1 MLHTVKDL
9 HDFTAGATDGEIGEV
24 KDVYFDDERWAIRY
38 LVVETGGWLSGRKV
52 LISPISVRD
61 VDWDD
66 EVMNVN
72 LSQQQVR
79 DSPGIDTDKPVSR
92 QHEIDY
98 YNYYGYPN
106 YWEGANLWGLGV
118 YPIPWVGA
126 SSDVTLS
133 SRQRQ
138 DDTVTRERQH
148 RLDRE
153 REAADS
159 HLRSSKEVI
168 GYEIMATDGPIGRVE
183 NFVFDEKSWAIRYVV
198 VDTRKW
204 LPGKHVLLSPEWID
218 SVSWSEHEVYVKVAR
233 QTVETSPEYDVS
245 RPPSREHET
254 ALYEHHGL
262 PPYWQRH
269 APLGAAGRQMS
280 EESTRKEL

>member
-9 HDFTAGATDGEIGEV
+9 HDFTIGATDGEIGEV

-38 LVVETGGWLSGRKV
+38 LIVESGGWLSGRKV

-92 QHEIDY
+92 QHEIAY
-98 YNYYGYPN
+98 YDYYGYPS

-168 GYEIMATDGPIGRVE
+168 GYEIMATDGPIGSVE
-183 NFVFDEKSWAIRYVV
+183 NFVFDDKSWAIRYVV

-204 LPGKHVLLSPEWID
+204 LPGKHVLLAPEWID
-218 SVSWSEHEVYVKVAR
+218 GVSWSEREVYVKVAR

-254 ALYEHHGL
+254 ALYEHHGRRA
-262 PPYWQRH
+262 YWQLH
-269 APLGAAGRQMS
+269 APSTAPQDRAIAADSDR
-280 EESTRKEL
+280 R

>member
-1 MLHTVKDL
+1 M
-9 HDFTAGATDGEIGEV
+9 
-24 KDVYFDDERWAIRY
+24 
-38 LVVETGGWLSGRKV
+38 

-61 VDWDD
+61 VDWVD
-66 EVMNVN
+66 EVANVK

-79 DSPGIDTDKPVSR
+79 DSPSVDTDKPVSR

-98 YNYYGYPN
+98 YNYYGYSN

-118 YPIPWVGA
+118 YPVPWVGA
-126 SSDVTLS
+126 SSDVALS
-133 SRQRQ
+133 PRQPQDDALARQRQ
-138 DDTVTRERQH
+138 R

-168 GYEIMATDGPIGRVE
+168 GYEIMATDGPIGSVE
-183 NFVFDEKSWAIRYVV
+183 DFVFDDESWAIRYMV

-233 QTVETSPEYDVS
+233 QAIETSPEYRWFASALQGARSDPLRASWAYRVLAVTCGIDRRRTAKPERQD
-245 RPPSREHET
+245 RPRRD
-254 ALYEHHGL
+254 AQGY
-262 PPYWQRH
+262 
-269 APLGAAGRQMS
+269 GAEKVGS
-280 EESTRKEL
+280 